1 MDKAKLIAKVVASLE
16 AELEVTLS
24 AVKSAV
30 EGATHE
36 EARAENEYDTRG
48 LEASYL
54 AGAQTARA
62 AEIEQAAHRFR
73 SLPVRSFAGQAIA
86 VGAVVVL
93 DDGTRTRRY
102 FVGPDSGGLEVEVDG
117 VTYTVITLS
126 APLGKALARKEAGDF
141 IEVATKGQAFEYEIA
156 EVL

>member
-1 MDKAKLIAKVVASLE
+1 MDKAKLIAKIVASLE
-16 AELEVTLS
+16 AELEVTLN

-54 AGAQTARA
+54 AGAQTART

-73 SLPVRSFAGQAIA
+73 SLPVRSFVGKAVA

-93 DDGTRTRRY
+93 DDGQRTRR
-102 FVGPDSGGLEVEVDG
+102 
-117 VTYTVITLS
+117 
-126 APLGKALARKEAGDF
+126 
-141 IEVATKGQAFEYEIA
+141 
-156 EVL
+156 